1 MSDAIVVQNLG
12 KSYKQYPNEWARLRE
27 WITPGNHSYHH
38 THWVLRDIAF
48 SVKPGEALGIIGING
63 AGKSTL
69 LKMLTGT
76 TEPSSG
82 TIAISGQVAAL
93 LELGMGFHPEFTG
106 RQNVYMSGQLL
117 GLTAKH
123 IEQLM
128 PQIEAFAG
136 IGEYIDQPV
145 RVYSSGMQVR
155 LAFSVA
161 TAVRPDI
168 LIVDEAL
175 SVGDIE
181 FQHRSL
187 DRIRQFQK
195 QGTTLLIVSHD
206 KQMIMSLCDRAILL
220 HQGTIAMSGE
230 PEVVADYYNAMLSEK
245 ALPITEKLGPDGKPM
260 IQSGSG
266 EVQLLEVKLLDEAR
280 QPIELVSIGQPIC
293 IAVKVQCVAT
303 TVDSLV
309 IGFTIKDRLGQ
320 DVYGTNTF
328 HDGKQLQQLSAGD
341 TYEVFFDFPAN
352 IGPGTYSISIA
363 LHADES
369 HISHNY
375 LWADRIILF
384 NVANLNK
391 PIFVGSS
398 WLPTTVTLAPSKE
411 SALPLHKAKS

>member
-1 MSDAIVVQNLG
+1 MSYAIVVENLG

-27 WITPGNHSYHH
+27 WMTPGKRAYHH

-48 SVKPGEALGIIGING
+48 SVKPGEAMGIIGING

-82 TIAISGQVAAL
+82 TIAITGQVAAL

-117 GLTAKH
+117 GLSAKQ

-181 FQHRSL
+181 FQHRSF

-230 PEVVADYYNAMLSEK
+230 PEAVADYYNAMLSEK
-245 ALPITEKLGPDGKPM
+245 AQQAITQKLGPDGKLM
-260 IQSGSG
+260 IESGTG
-266 EVQLLEVKLLDEAR
+266 EVSLLEVKLLDQACQE
-280 QPIELVSIGQPIC
+280 IELVSIGQAIC
-293 IAVKVQCVAT
+293 IQARVQCIAP

-309 IGFTIKDRLGQ
+309 VGFTIKDRLGQ

-328 HDGKQLQQLSAGD
+328 HYGKQLKDLVAGQE
-341 TYEVFFDFPAN
+341 YEVSFDIAAN

-375 LWADRIILF
+375 LWADRVILF

-398 WLPTTVTLAPSKE
+398 WLSTEVSVRQVQTPSAGATL
-411 SALPLHKAKS
+411 

>member
-1 MSDAIVVQNLG
+1 M
-12 KSYKQYPNEWARLRE
+12 
-27 WITPGNHSYHH
+27 
-38 THWVLRDIAF
+38 
-48 SVKPGEALGIIGING
+48 GIIGING

-82 TIAISGQVAAL
+82 TIAITGQVAAL

-117 GLTAKH
+117 GLSAKQ

-181 FQHRSL
+181 FQHRSF

-230 PEVVADYYNAMLSEK
+230 PEAVADYYNAMLSEK
-245 ALPITEKLGPDGKPM
+245 AQQAITQKLGPDGKLM
-260 IQSGSG
+260 IESGTG
-266 EVQLLEVKLLDEAR
+266 EVSLLEVKLLDQACQE
-280 QPIELVSIGQPIC
+280 IELVSIGQAIC
-293 IAVKVQCVAT
+293 IQARVQCIAP

-309 IGFTIKDRLGQ
+309 VGFTIKDRLGQ

-328 HDGKQLQQLSAGD
+328 HYGKQLKDLVAGQE
-341 TYEVFFDFPAN
+341 YEVSFDIAAN

-375 LWADRIILF
+375 LWADRVILF

-398 WLPTTVTLAPSKE
+398 WLSTEVSVRQVQTPSAGATL
-411 SALPLHKAKS
+411 

>member
-1 MSDAIVVQNLG
+1 MSHAIVVENLG
-12 KSYKQYPNEWARLRE
+12 KAYKQYPNEWARLRE
-27 WITPGNHSYHH
+27 WMTPGNRSYHH
-38 THWVLRDIAF
+38 THWVLRDITF
-48 SVKPGEALGIIGING
+48 SVEPGQALGIIGING

-82 TIAISGQVAAL
+82 TIAITGQVAAL

-117 GLTAKH
+117 GLSAKH

-181 FQHRSL
+181 FQHRSF

-230 PEVVADYYNAMLSEK
+230 PEAVADYYNAMLSEK
-245 ALPITEKLGPDGKPM
+245 AHQPITQKLGPDGKLM
-260 IQSGSG
+260 IESGTG
-266 EVQLLEVKLLDEAR
+266 EVGLLEVKLLDQAR

-293 IAVKVQCVAT
+293 IQARVQCIAPR
-303 TVDSLV
+303 VDSLV
-309 IGFTIKDRLGQ
+309 VGFTIKDRLGQ

-328 HDGKQLQQLSAGD
+328 HYGKQLNHLVAGQE
-341 TYEVFFDFPAN
+341 YEISFDIPAN

-391 PIFVGSS
+391 PIFVGGS
-398 WLPTTVTLAPSKE
+398 WLPTDVTVLPNEKS
-411 SALPLHKAKS
+411 SARAKI